1 MPIPS
6 VMLRPFS
13 RTALVVVIGFLACA
27 SSSSA
32 RPSCVRSGESVVA
45 SSPQLVMVRPSNRVP
60 NTQGDTRTV
69 CRRVSGRRVTL
80 ASLVAICVHCGQS
93 IAWQALRGPYAY
105 AVVSNTAEDTIQA
118 ELRILD
124 SRTGRVSRSSLTL
137 GDHDEREH
145 SRVSDFI
152 ATTRGRAVLRIDD
165 DFAATI
171 VVAGP
176 RGATVVDEGLRSA
189 VGRPRIQNG
198 RVVWRHAA
206 ARRSSPLI
214 AGDRCSMSAE
224 PPLATTQVLAV
235 ENRFCLRRSGRMGQL
250 DGAIVRLVGSLAVV
264 RRADDVRVVDLR
276 SGATTAGPIPV
287 SGQYNSRPTV
297 DRSGTLVLTRPLE
310 AAAGG
315 TVSQTEIVAARPGI
329 PERVLAQGDLSNPR
343 VEDGLLR
350 YDLCIP
356 GGCERRTIALV

>member
-1 MPIPS
+1 
-6 VMLRPFS
+6 
-13 RTALVVVIGFLACA
+13 
-27 SSSSA
+27 
-32 RPSCVRSGESVVA
+32 
-45 SSPQLVMVRPSNRVP
+45 
-60 NTQGDTRTV
+60 
-69 CRRVSGRRVTL
+69 
-80 ASLVAICVHCGQS
+80 
-93 IAWQALRGPYAY
+93 
-105 AVVSNTAEDTIQA
+105 
-118 ELRILD
+118 
-124 SRTGRVSRSSLTL
+124 
-137 GDHDEREH
+137 
-145 SRVSDFI
+145 
-152 ATTRGRAVLRIDD
+152 
-165 DFAATI
+165 
-171 VVAGP
+171 
-176 RGATVVDEGLRSA
+176 
-189 VGRPRIQNG
+189 
-198 RVVWRHAA
+198 
-206 ARRSSPLI
+206 
-214 AGDRCSMSAE
+214 MSAE